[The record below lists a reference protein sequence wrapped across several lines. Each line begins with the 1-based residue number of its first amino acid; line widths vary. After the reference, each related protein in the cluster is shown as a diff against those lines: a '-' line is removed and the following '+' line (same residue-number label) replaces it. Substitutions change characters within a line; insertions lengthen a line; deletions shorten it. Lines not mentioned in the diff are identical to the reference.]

1 MKKRFFLLALIMLAI
16 FQVTLLDGFKVFYIK
31 PDFLF
36 ISVVLAA
43 LFFDLKWAVIFGASA
58 GALKDIF
65 SLSAFG
71 LNTVL
76 FAAWTYLVAKL
87 SRKISIENDLLRAVL
102 IFVITFSNAVVTRS
116 IFFFLGEI
124 NMPLGIFLRVGLLES
139 LYAAIISPL
148 LFLVFNPFFSCQE
161 K

>member
-1 MKKRFFLLALIMLAI
+1 MKKRFFLLALIILAI
-16 FQVTLLDGFKVFYIK
+16 FQVTLLDGFKIFYIK

-36 ISVVLAA
+36 INVVLAA
-43 LFFDLKWAVIFGASA
+43 LFFDLKWAVLFGVSA

-76 FAAWTYLVAKL
+76 FAAWTYLVVKL

-102 IFVITFSNAVVTRS
+102 IFVITFSNAVVARS

-139 LYAAIISPL
+139 LYAALISPL
-148 LFLVFNPFFSCQE
+148 LFLVFKPFFSYQE